1 MGCDAWQKAF
11 GYLDAYN
18 RAAPYLSM
26 VFDSYPIYF
35 DYEGRT
41 WLVQIWKG
49 QYGICTGCEIGL
61 YYTDGIVKNAKDA
74 DLFICEGMYGEDDK
88 LEKAKGYK
96 HMTFREAATLAK
108 QADVGEMWLTHYSPS
123 LIRPD
128 EYMDMVRDI
137 FPKAYPGKDG
147 KTVEMNFEED

>member
-1 MGCDAWQKAF
+1 MRLAQTF
-11 GYLDAYN
+11 
-18 RAAPYLSM
+18 
-26 VFDSYPIYF
+26 
-35 DYEGRT
+35 
-41 WLVQIWKG
+41 
-49 QYGICTGCEIGL
+49 
-61 YYTDGIVKNAKDA
+61 
-74 DLFICEGMYGEDDK
+74 FICEGMYGEDDK

-137 FPKAYPGKDG
+137 SQKLIQA
-147 KTVEMNFEED
+147 KTEKQWK